1 MAVALLVIEIR
12 ASTLEIE
19 ALSDKDRK
27 IFLKVMARES
37 WVLN

>member
-27 IFLKVMARES
+27 IFLKVMPRES